1 MITSLQNDK
10 VKSVRG
16 LQARRRIRQREGR
29 FVCEGVRLLE
39 EVVRAGA
46 PIEYVL
52 HTEGLEMDNDRG
64 RALLA
69 ALRQSRTPC
78 YPVADGV
85 MEACSDTETPQ
96 GILAV
101 LPIPTIPRPAHPSLT
116 LLLDGV
122 RDPGNLGT
130 ILRTALAAGVERV
143 LLPPGAVDAYN
154 PKVVRGGM
162 GAHLR
167 LPLVTVAWENVAELI
182 AGSDVWLA
190 DAGGET
196 SYTTVDW
203 TRPVTLVMGG
213 EAAGA
218 GYRTQTWARGRVVIP
233 MASGVESL
241 NVAAATAVILF
252 EIVRQRRAK
261 EGRTA

>member
-10 VKSVRG
+10 VKSVRA
-16 LQARRRIRQREGR
+16 LQTRQRVRQRERR
-29 FVCEGVRLLE
+29 FVCEGVRLVE
-39 EVVRAGA
+39 EAVRAGV
-46 PIEYVL
+46 PFEYVF
-52 HTEGLEMDNDRG
+52 HTEGLEMDDGRG

-69 ALRQSRTPC
+69 ALRESRVPC
-78 YPVADGV
+78 YLVEDGV
-85 MEACSDTETPQ
+85 MDACSDTETPQ

-101 LPIPTIPRPAHPSLT
+101 LPMPVLPQPEHPSLT
-116 LLLDGV
+116 LVLDGV

-143 LLPPGAVDAYN
+143 LLPPGTVDAYN
-154 PKVVRGGM
+154 PKVVRGAM

-167 LPLVTVAWENVAELI
+167 LPLVVAAWDHVAERI

-196 SYTTVDW
+196 LHTAVDW
-203 TRPVTLVMGG
+203 TRPATLVMGG

-218 GYRTQTWARGRVVIP
+218 GSRSRAWARGRVAIP
-233 MASGVESL
+233 MAPGVESL

-261 EGRTA
+261 EGGAA